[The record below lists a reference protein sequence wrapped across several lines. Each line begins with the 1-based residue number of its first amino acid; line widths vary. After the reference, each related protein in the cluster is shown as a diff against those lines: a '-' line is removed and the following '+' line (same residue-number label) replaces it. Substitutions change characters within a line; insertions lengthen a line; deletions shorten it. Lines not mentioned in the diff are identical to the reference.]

1 MGLPVSEQRPR
12 TEAISDAS
20 AGQPLSLKLVVIAGP
35 DFGRE
40 LKLDRGTYRIGK
52 DPAADLPLG
61 DVSVSHLHLLAEVLD
76 QGVRL
81 VDQGSTNGSF
91 CEGMRFN
98 SVDARPGVT
107 VRLGRTVLKVAPA
120 AEPPRGLPPSQA
132 TRFGDLVGESLAMRQ
147 VFAVL
152 ERLATSDAD
161 VLLSGETGTGKELC
175 ARSLHRLGA
184 RAKGPLVV
192 CDLATAA
199 PTLVESELFGHVKGA
214 FTGAGADRAGPFET
228 AKGGVVF
235 LDEIGDLPLEVQ
247 PRLLRVLENRMV
259 KRVGGADYQKV
270 DVRVIAATQRDLE
283 ALVREGRF
291 RQDLFFRLAVST
303 VRLPPLRERLAD
315 LPVLIDDMLARAKRS
330 MGKLRPETLALLS
343 DYAWPGNVRELRN
356 AIDVAA
362 SLDQEPQLPAH
373 AKRSGLESSGERG
386 FHQAKGRLVDA
397 FEADYVRSLLAECKG
412 NVAAAARQAGLDR
425 AYLHRL
431 IKKHKL
437 S

>member
-1 MGLPVSEQRPR
+1 VSEQRPR
-12 TEAISDAS
+12 TEAISDKA
-20 AGQPLSLKLVVIAGP
+20 AGLTMTLKLVVIAGA

-52 DPAADLPLG
+52 DPASDLPLS
-61 DVSVSHLHLLAEVLD
+61 DTSVSHLHLLAEVLG

-81 VDQGSTNGSF
+81 IDQGSTNGSF
-91 CEGMRFN
+91 CEGMRFT
-98 SVDARPGVT
+98 SVDAKPGAT
-107 VRLGRTVLKVAPA
+107 VRIGRTVLKVAPA
-120 AEPPRGLPPSQA
+120 AEPRPGLPPSPR
-132 TRFGDLVGESLAMRQ
+132 TRFGDLVGETLRMRE

-152 ERLATSDAD
+152 ERLAQSDSD

-175 ARSLHRLGA
+175 ARALHHAGA
-184 RAKGPLVV
+184 RASRPFVV

-199 PTLVESELFGHVKGA
+199 ASLVESELFGHVKGS
-214 FTGAGADRAGPFET
+214 FTGASADRPGPFET
-228 AKGGVVF
+228 AQGGVVF
-235 LDEIGDLPLEVQ
+235 LDEIGDLPLELQ
-247 PRLLRVLENRMV
+247 PRLLRVLENRAV
-259 KRVGGADYQKV
+259 KRVGGGDYVKV

-283 ALVREGRF
+283 ALVSEGRF
-291 RQDLFFRLAVST
+291 RQDLYFRLAVST
-303 VRLPPLRERLAD
+303 VRLPPLRERIAD
-315 LPVLIDDMLARAKRS
+315 LPVLVDDILQHAKRG
-330 MGKLRPETLALLS
+330 MGKMRPETVALLS

-356 AIDVAA
+356 VIEVAA
-362 SLDQEPQLPAH
+362 SLDLEPQLPPH
-373 AKRSGLESSGERG
+373 ARRSGLESSSERG

-437 S
+437 T

>member
-1 MGLPVSEQRPR
+1 VNEQRPR
-12 TEAISDAS
+12 TEALSDAS
-20 AGQPLSLKLVVIAGP
+20 AAQTLSLKLVVVAGP

-40 LKLDRGTYRIGK
+40 LKLDRGTYRVGK
-52 DPAADLPLG
+52 DPAADLTLN
-61 DVSVSHLHLLAEVLD
+61 DASVSHLHLLAEVLG

-81 VDQGSTNGSF
+81 VDQASTNGSF

-98 SVDARPGVT
+98 SVDARPGAT
-107 VRLGRTVLKVAPA
+107 VRIGRTVLKVAPA
-120 AEPPRGLPPSQA
+120 AEPRPGLPPSQA
-132 TRFGDLVGESLAMRQ
+132 TRFGDLVGQTLRMRE

-152 ERLATSDAD
+152 ERLATSTAD

-175 ARSLHRLGA
+175 ARALHRLGP
-184 RAKGPLVV
+184 RASGPFVV

-199 PTLVESELFGHVKGA
+199 PTLVESELFGHVKGS

-247 PRLLRVLENRMV
+247 PRLLRVLENRAV
-259 KRVGGADYQKV
+259 KRVGGPDYLKV
-270 DVRVIAATQRDLE
+270 DVRVIAATQRDLDT
-283 ALVREGRF
+283 LVKEGRF
-291 RQDLFFRLAVST
+291 RQDLYYRLAVST
-303 VRLPPLRERLAD
+303 VRLPALRERIAD
-315 LPVLIDDMLARAKRS
+315 LPLLVEDILHRAKRG
-330 MGKLRPETLALLS
+330 MGKLQPETLALLS

-356 AIDVAA
+356 VIEAAA
-362 SLDQEPQLPAH
+362 SLGEEPQLPAH
-373 AKRSGLESSGERG
+373 ARRSGLESSGDRG
-386 FHQAKGRLVDA
+386 FHQAKARLVDA
-397 FEADYVRSLLAECKG
+397 FESDYVRSLLADCNG

-437 S
+437 